1 MNSMGNSA
9 NSSMGAS
16 TGSMMNNNM
25 NNSSGLNGD
34 WQTER
39 DTQHRRDMI
48 QHM

>member
-1 MNSMGNSA
+1 M
-9 NSSMGAS
+9 SS
-16 TGSMMNNNM
+16 
-25 NNSSGLNGD
+25 SSGLNGN